1 MLIGQCLV
9 DNLNLSLII
18 ISNGSELSQF
28 KMIFI
33 LAAVNEAL
41 VIIIK
46 LLDIC
51 VIGLLVL
58 HLTLVSRLHLVVLLI
73 VQTVCAYWCRYV
85 NLCVWVA
92 IVALLSCTVLKNII
106 SHCLLKFRVLIWF
119 SLRLRVVRGV
129 EKHELRHESSGL
141 NRFGE

>member
-58 HLTLVSRLHLVVLLI
+58 QLTLVSRLHLVVLLI
-73 VQTVCAYWCRYV
+73 VQTVCAYWCWYV
-85 NLCVWVA
+85 NLCV
-92 IVALLSCTVLKNII
+92 
-106 SHCLLKFRVLIWF
+106 
-119 SLRLRVVRGV
+119 
-129 EKHELRHESSGL
+129 
-141 NRFGE
+141 